1 MINALIASVSPDSIS
16 DFVRQQNRSFRPVHE
31 DLSYLLSENLSF
43 CQLTKLGEIE
53 YADTDRLLVFSCLY
67 DGELSARS
75 ARKMQFEI
83 AKKALKDDFKD
94 GAIFVFY
101 DARGTFRFSF
111 IRRNYGQKEQKF
123 SNWKRFTYYVE
134 PNAQTNRTFRER
146 VGGCKFESLDAIQQA
161 FSVEQLTK
169 DFYKE
174 LSNWYFWAIKCVS
187 FPNDVND
194 DTDDAKF
201 NSENVIRLITRLIFA
216 WFLKQKDLIKPE
228 LFDTNALASILKDF
242 DATSDTQNNYYRA
255 ILQNL
260 FFATLNQE
268 IDKRGFAED
277 KNYNQNK
284 STYNI
289 KNLYR
294 YEKEFVNGTAQIME
308 LFRKVPFLN
317 GGLFECLDNKQ
328 KEGKTYDWDG
338 FSRNPYLQANIPNAL
353 FFANE
358 LKVDL
363 SSEYNDKKKKT
374 EKVTGIIEIL
384 KRYNFTVEEN
394 TPVEVEVALDPE
406 LLGKVFENLL
416 GAFNPETQET
426 ARKQTGSFYTPR
438 EIVNYMVDESLIA
451 YLNTC
456 MSRTPEESD
465 ICSQKLISEHTTPS
479 GSNATTND
487 ISTNISTRCVEDKL
501 RELLGYET
509 DNNPFDAVETKSL
522 IHFIFNCKI
531 LDPATGSGAFPM
543 GILQQMVHILRK
555 LDPENT
561 HWNNVV
567 MEQALKDFEA
577 AEELSDTEKQ
587 NLLDEIEHSFDDS
600 VNYPDYARKLYL
612 IENCIYGV
620 DIQSIAVQISKLRFF
635 ISLVC
640 EQNHSDDATDNF
652 GIRPL
657 PNLETKF
664 VAANTLIGIE
674 KNEEDMRLFR
684 QDKIL
689 KLIKKLKEVRH
700 RQFLVTNAQKKKDLR
715 EQDETL
721 RHAIVTEVQTLY
733 VKRAEDDIFRWK
745 MQLKQSEKELEN
757 LNKQVDVIQT
767 SEAQLD
773 IFGGDK
779 KNTVNLTENKR
790 NELKARIKQLNKDIT
805 DGSQYARLESVVQLA
820 EQLTSWNPY
829 DQNASSPFFDPE
841 WMFGVNEGFDVV
853 IGNPPY
859 GIVFNEE
866 LKASYNYLYISFK
879 RNNDI
884 YVAFFERSI
893 GILQSYGYLCLI
905 TPNTYMN
912 GDYFKQLRT
921 LFRSRVKI
929 VEIVDFKNS
938 KIFQDPTV
946 FVAITILQRKNTD
959 IIPYKSIIKIS
970 NEDFSSTNKIQF
982 SIDEMND
989 LPFKSTNQIIE
1000 KIICNKE
1007 KYIPFDDKYYVKD
1020 VGFNY
1025 WSIGKGKKRDGNSIG
1040 NRILYSGSKENS
1052 DDKSYLKGRDIEKY
1066 QYQQPNNYLRNNYES
1081 FLIDGVDV
1089 FRYSSNFLE
1098 ISPKI
1103 IYRQTSNKIVAAIDY
1118 EKNLCDKTVHVIVPK
1133 EENQNLVFILAL
1145 LNSKLFDFFYKD
1157 ISQELEGRTFAQV
1170 KTIYIKQLPLHKDTR
1185 SNFQILD
1192 IINEILSI
1200 KQENTI
1206 TDTTNLERQIDE
1218 LVFKLYELTYEE
1230 VLVVCPDF
1238 WLSEEEYTE
1247 IKIE

>member
-1 MINALIASVSPDSIS
+1 MAKAAKPNAMINALIASVSPDSIS

-43 CQLTKLGEIE
+43 CELTKLGEIE
-53 YADTDRLLVFSCLY
+53 YADTDRLLIFSCLY

-83 AKKALKDDFKD
+83 AKKALKEDFKD

-111 IRRNYGQKEQKF
+111 IRRNYGQKEQKY
-123 SNWKRFTYYVE
+123 SNWKRFTYFVE

-146 VGGCKFESLDAIQQA
+146 VGGCKFESLDAIQNA

-174 LSNWYFWAIKCVS
+174 LSNWYFWAIKNVS

-194 DTDDAKF
+194 DSDNHKF
-201 NSENVIRLITRLIFA
+201 NSENVIRLITRLIFS

-228 LFDTNALASILKDF
+228 LFDTKALATILKDF
-242 DATSDTQNNYYRA
+242 DATSNTQNNYYRA

-277 KNYNQNK
+277 KNFNQNK

-294 YEKEFVNGTAQIME
+294 YEKEFVNGTSQIME

-338 FSRNPYLQANIPNAL
+338 FSRNPHLQANIPNAL

-456 MSRTPEESD
+456 LSLTQAD
-465 ICSQKLISEHTTPS
+465 
-479 GSNATTND
+479 SND
-487 ISTNISTRCVEDKL
+487 DKL

-509 DNNPFDAVETKSL
+509 DLNPFDAVETKSL

-577 AEELSDTEKQ
+577 AEELSDIEKQ

-721 RHAIVTEVQTLY
+721 RHDIVTEVQTLY
-733 VKRAEDDIFRWK
+733 VKRADDDIFRLK

-757 LNKQVDVIQT
+757 LNKKTDVIQT
-767 SEAQLD
+767 SAEQLD
-773 IFGGDK
+773 IFGGAK
-779 KNTVNLTENKR
+779 TKTINLTENKR
-790 NELKARIKQLNKDIT
+790 SELKTLINILNREIT
-805 DGSQYARLESVVQLA
+805 ESSHYARLESVVQLA

-841 WMFGVNEGFDVV
+841 WMFGVNELKIGYFDIV
-853 IGNPPY
+853 IGNPPW
-859 GIVFNEE
+859 GAKLE
-866 LKASYNYLYISFK
+866 LEQKELFKSYYP
-879 RNNDI
+879 DI
-884 YVAFFERSI
+884 DS
-893 GILQSYGYLCLI
+893 S
-905 TPNTYMN
+905 TPNTFSYFVGWAVKN
-912 GDYFKQLRT
+912 YNCIISYVLPDSILIKDYSKTRT
-921 LFRSRVKI
+921 LIKEYVSEIVWYENSGVPEEFKPFVFVDHDVCILNILNKKSEFFKKKLCRYDKKQRRINEEVSLQEKSKLFLKEFDFAFNLI
-929 VEIVDFKNS
+929 AEDKHVEILNK
-938 KIFQDPTV
+938 
-946 FVAITILQRKNTD
+946 
-959 IIPYKSIIKIS
+959 IIKFKPLYEFMQCHEGIHTGNSRELLFIKNYNNIYCKPLFYGGGAGDCIQNYTSKTSGWHVDYRSELIEKSKGFYASLRDERIFNLPKIYIS
-970 NEDFSSTNKIQF
+970 RTGN
-982 SIDEMND
+982 
-989 LPFKSTNQIIE
+989 PFKVFYDENTYASNNFFSLQHI
-1000 KIICNKE
+1000 
-1007 KYIPFDDKYYVKD
+1007 D
-1020 VGFNY
+1020 
-1025 WSIGKGKKRDGNSIG
+1025 
-1040 NRILYSGSKENS
+1040 YSK
-1052 DDKSYLKGRDIEKY
+1052 
-1066 QYQQPNNYLRNNYES
+1066 NN
-1081 FLIDGVDV
+1081 
-1089 FRYSSNFLE
+1089 SNFLKYILPFVISKLSQFFIRTFAAPRLGSTFIETKIFHLLKFCVPFCNEKVKNDLISKVDFILLNKYSNSFLETSDVEFE
-1098 ISPKI
+1098 IEAI
-1103 IYRQTSNKIVAAIDY
+1103 IYR
-1118 EKNLCDKTVHVIVPK
+1118 
-1133 EENQNLVFILAL
+1133 
-1145 LNSKLFDFFYKD
+1145 
-1157 ISQELEGRTFAQV
+1157 
-1170 KTIYIKQLPLHKDTR
+1170 
-1185 SNFQILD
+1185 
-1192 IINEILSI
+1192 
-1200 KQENTI
+1200 
-1206 TDTTNLERQIDE
+1206 
-1218 LVFKLYELTYEE
+1218 LYNLTYEE
-1230 VLVVCPDF
+1230 VRVIDPKIESK
-1238 WLSEEEYTE
+1238 LSEEDYNLIE
-1247 IKIE
+1247 IE

>member
-1 MINALIASVSPDSIS
+1 MINEKISELIADVSENSIT
-16 DFVRQQNRSFRPVHE
+16 DFVRQQNRSCRPVNE
-31 DLSYLLSENLSF
+31 DLTHLLSDNLSF

-67 DGELSARS
+67 DGELSARTS
-75 ARKMQFEI
+75 RKMQFEI
-83 AKKALKDDFKD
+83 AKKALTADFKD

-111 IRRNYGQKEQKF
+111 IRRNYGQKEQKY

-134 PNAQTNRTFRER
+134 PNAQTNRTFIER
-146 VGGCKFESLDAIQQA
+146 VGGCKFESLDGIQQA

-194 DTDDAKF
+194 DADDVKF

-228 LFDTNALASILKDF
+228 LFDTEALASILKDF
-242 DATSDTQNNYYRA
+242 DATSETQNNYYRA

-277 KNYNQNK
+277 KNHNQNR

-294 YEKEFVNGTAQIME
+294 YEKEFVNGTSQIME

-456 MSRTPEESD
+456 MSTTPAGSD
-465 ICSQKLISEHTTPS
+465 ICSQELISEHTTPS

-487 ISTNISTRCVEDKL
+487 ISINLSPRCVEDKL

-509 DNNPFDAVETKSL
+509 DHNPFDVIESKSL

-600 VNYPDYARKLYL
+600 VNFPDYARKLYL

-674 KNEEDMRLFR
+674 KDEEDMRLFR

-721 RHAIVTEVQTLY
+721 RHAIVAEVQKLY

-757 LNKQVDVIQT
+757 LNNKTDIIQT
-767 SEAQLD
+767 TEEQLD
-773 IFGGDK
+773 IFGGGK
-779 KNTVNLTENKR
+779 KKTINQTENKR

-841 WMFGVNEGFDVV
+841 WMFGVNDGFDVV

-859 GIVFNEE
+859 GAEFNKDEKE
-866 LKASYNYLYISFK
+866 LFK
-879 RNNDI
+879 RILKHQD
-884 YVAFFERSI
+884 YQPESYLFFVEKGLNLLKSNAV
-893 GILQSYGYLCLI
+893 LSYI
-905 TPNTYMN
+905 IPNTWLTN
-912 GDYFKQLRT
+912 LKL
-921 LFRSRVKI
+921 VKI
-929 VEIVDFKNS
+929 RKFLTSENSILNISHYHKSVFDAVVDTEVVIFSNGFINNNIINVYIHKSADEIELIQHNQNKWRDKNGEVINIFSNEKIENLISKLKYNSLKLSECADVFAGLVPYEEGKGNPPQTREMMKNKIYNSSEKLDNTYREAIRGSDIDKYLNNWNGTRWLKYGNNLAAPRKS
-938 KIFQDPTV
+938 KIFD
-946 FVAITILQRKNTD
+946 N
-959 IIPYKSIIKIS
+959 
-970 NEDFSSTNKIQF
+970 
-982 SIDEMND
+982 
-989 LPFKSTNQIIE
+989 
-1000 KIICNKE
+1000 
-1007 KYIPFDDKYYVKD
+1007 
-1020 VGFNY
+1020 
-1025 WSIGKGKKRDGNSIG
+1025 
-1040 NRILYSGSKENS
+1040 
-1052 DDKSYLKGRDIEKY
+1052 
-1066 QYQQPNNYLRNNYES
+1066 
-1081 FLIDGVDV
+1081 
-1089 FRYSSNFLE
+1089 
-1098 ISPKI
+1098 PKI
-1103 IYRQTSNKIVAAIDY
+1103 IIRQTGDTLIATYDDRKFVCF
-1118 EKNLCDKTVHVIVPK
+1118 KNTHVI
-1133 EENQNLVFILAL
+1133 NQINDNFDLKYIIAL
-1145 LNSKLFDFFYKD
+1145 INSKLMNYYFQYLNPEMGEALAEVKKENVEKLL
-1157 ISQELEGRTFAQV
+1157 IKETRNQV
-1170 KTIYIKQLPLHKDTR
+1170 IFIQLV
-1185 SNFQILD
+1185 
-1192 IINEILSI
+1192 NEILSLKI
-1200 KQENTI
+1200 EGSIIEAERIEQKI
-1206 TDTTNLERQIDE
+1206 DNLVYR
-1218 LVFKLYELTYEE
+1218 LYSLTYDE
-1230 VLVVCPDF
+1230 VKVIDPEIESKI
-1238 WLSEEEYTE
+1238 SEADYNLIE
-1247 IKIE
+1247 IE